1 MQFSLKFS
9 TAALAIGGIIIGKA
23 LVEYSPPL
31 ALVVIG
37 LIGLYFAYRDMKGI
51 VCCCCSI
58 RTRRRV

>member
-51 VCCCCSI
+51 V
-58 RTRRRV
+58 